1 MKRTIT
7 ILTQEDYDHI
17 QHWAELRF
25 SISEIATMLMVDVVE
40 LRMALQDPRSDT
52 SIAYNA
58 GKVSSQIKRRE
69 KILELA
75 NNGNEWAIKI
85 LDGYEVKQTEEE
97 LMP

>member
-1 MKRTIT
+1 MKKSIT
-7 ILTQEDYDHI
+7 LLTQEDLDHI
-17 QHWAELRF
+17 KHWAELKF

-40 LRMALQDPRSDT
+40 IRMALQDQKSDIA
-52 SIAYNA
+52 IAYNA
-58 GKVSSQIKRRE
+58 GKVYSQIKRRE

-75 NNGNEWAIKI
+75 EKGNEWAIKI

>member
-1 MKRTIT
+1 MKKSIT
-7 ILTQEDYDHI
+7 LLTQEDLDHI
-17 QHWAELRF
+17 KHWAELKF

-40 LRMALQDPRSDT
+40 IRMALQDQKSDIA
-52 SIAYNA
+52 IAYNA

-75 NNGNEWAIKI
+75 EKGNEWAIKI

>member
-1 MKRTIT
+1 MKSIT
-7 ILTQEDYDHI
+7 LLTEEDLEHI
-17 QHWAELRF
+17 KHWAELKF
-25 SISEIATMLMVDVVE
+25 SLSEIATMLMIDIME
-40 LRMALQDPRSDT
+40 LRMALQNPKSD
-52 SIAYNA
+52 IALAYNA

-75 NNGNEWAIKI
+75 EQGNEWAIKI

>member
-1 MKRTIT
+1 MLFRSK
-7 ILTQEDYDHI
+7 
-17 QHWAELRF
+17 F
-25 SISEIATMLMVDVVE
+25 SLSEIATMLMINIME
-40 LRMALQDPRSDT
+40 LRMALQNPKSD
-52 SIAYNA
+52 IALAYNA

-75 NNGNEWAIKI
+75 EQGNEWAIKI